1 MKDKLKE
8 YLPKAESERMKIWKD
23 GVFILDA
30 NVLLNMFRYS
40 KKSCDELL
48 GIIKTH
54 KDNLWLPYQVAR
66 EFFDNREG
74 VVEGIKS
81 NFDRLLE
88 YVSKVESTL
97 EDGLKFKD
105 FRSDTALNIDQL
117 RKDIREFRKREETK
131 IKKWQKEYEDSD
143 KDAVLDE
150 ILTLYEGKV
159 GDDYDENTLKQLYE
173 SGKERYAKQVPPG
186 FADLKEKEKQGE
198 RHLYGDLIWWKQAID
213 YARDNKRDLVIITDD
228 KKEDWWYKVSGKIRS
243 PRVELIREFD
253 KETKGMSFIMY
264 KTHQFMEMAKQL
276 DGASVSDSSIKEAE
290 ETGSIS
296 YNQLAN
302 LFQHEDSPVWRSRLT
317 GQGIIGRRRLAD
329 MPTLDRP
336 YVVGNYDSQELQGI
350 LGVQGTQG
358 VQGYK
363 GIRGVIDGSI
373 MGAYPYV
380 DSDASEDGLISR
392 LSSYYDQN
400 PDGMIKLTGLTED
413 TQKWIDNIRG
423 KKDK

>member
-8 YLPKAESERMKIWKD
+8 YLPKTESERKKIWMD
-23 GVFILDA
+23 GVFVLDA

-97 EDGLKFKD
+97 EEGLKFKE
-105 FRSDTALNIDQL
+105 FRSDTALNIEQL

-150 ILTLYEGKV
+150 ILTLYEGNV
-159 GDDYDENTLKQLYE
+159 GDDYDEDTLKELYK

-213 YARDNKRDLVIITDD
+213 YARDNKRNLVIITDD
-228 KKEDWWYKVSGKIRS
+228 KKEDWWYKVSGKIKS

-253 KETKGMSFIMY
+253 KETNGKSFIMY
-264 KTHQFMEMAKQL
+264 KTHQFMAMAKQL

-296 YNQLAN
+296 YSQLAN
-302 LFQHEDSPVWRSRLT
+302 LFQHEVSPVWRSRLT
-317 GQGIIGRRRLAD
+317 GQGLIGRRSLAD
-329 MPTLDRP
+329 MPTLDSP

-350 LGVQGTQG
+350 LGVQGAQG

-373 MGAYPYV
+373 MGTYPYV
-380 DSDASEDGLISR
+380 GSDAADDDLTSR
-392 LSSYYDQN
+392 LSSYYDPN

>member
-1 MKDKLKE
+1 M
-8 YLPKAESERMKIWKD
+8 
-23 GVFILDA
+23 
-30 NVLLNMFRYS
+30 LN
-40 KKSCDELL
+40 
-48 GIIKTH
+48 
-54 KDNLWLPYQVAR
+54 
-66 EFFDNREG
+66 
-74 VVEGIKS
+74 
-81 NFDRLLE
+81 
-88 YVSKVESTL
+88 
-97 EDGLKFKD
+97 
-105 FRSDTALNIDQL
+105 
-117 RKDIREFRKREETK
+117 
-131 IKKWQKEYEDSD
+131 
-143 KDAVLDE
+143 E

-159 GDDYDENTLKQLYE
+159 GDDYDENMLKQLYE
-173 SGKERYAKQVPPG
+173 RGKERYARQVPPG

-228 KKEDWWYKVSGKIRS
+228 KKEDWWYKVSGKIKS

-253 KETKGMSFIMY
+253 KETKGKSFIMY

-290 ETGSIS
+290 ETSSIS
-296 YNQLAN
+296 YSQLAN
-302 LFQHEDSPVWRSRLT
+302 LFQHEEPPVWKSRLM
-317 GQGIIGRRRLAD
+317 GQGIIGRRSLAD
-329 MPTLDRP
+329 MPTPDSP
-336 YVVGNYDSQELQGI
+336 YVVGNYDPQELQGI
-350 LGVQGTQG
+350 LGMQGTQG
-358 VQGYK
+358 VQSYK

-380 DSDASEDGLISR
+380 GSDAADDGLISR